1 MKRIAYWSK
10 ASVPEVRVVTMHA
23 GDRYL
28 RGGTMEDLRKLDCHP
43 MLGYASILQHGVN
56 FRGWISIE
64 DGPDPATGLN
74 DICESAIF
82 CVER

>member
-1 MKRIAYWSK
+1 
-10 ASVPEVRVVTMHA
+10 
-23 GDRYL
+23 
-28 RGGTMEDLRKLDCHP
+28 MEDLRKLDCHP
-43 MLGYASILQHGVN
+43 MLRYASILQHGVIGQGLNDHDRIFSILHGVN

-64 DGPDPATGLN
+64 DGLDPATGLN